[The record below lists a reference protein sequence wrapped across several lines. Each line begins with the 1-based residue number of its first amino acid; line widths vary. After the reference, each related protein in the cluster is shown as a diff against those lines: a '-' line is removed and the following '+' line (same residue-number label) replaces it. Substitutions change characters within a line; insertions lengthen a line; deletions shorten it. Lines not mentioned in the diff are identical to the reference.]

1 MKFQLLIAKK
11 FMLGGAGSGPSR
23 LNGWISIIGMIIGA
37 FAILI
42 SLSVMNGFEKRVIE
56 KLIGFEGDIR
66 ITSNVDNNLEKIFNE
81 INSDPSIDKAL
92 LYKERIG
99 MIFAENDSKRIVT
112 FKSIDI
118 ENLDSFYNIDF
129 INKGIDNAGQ
139 SIVIGNLLAQRLNVS
154 VGDPLTIMSPIDQS
168 SSLGLPIL
176 LDVKVGKIF
185 NSQVLDFD
193 DRIVFINK
201 EMGNRIF
208 LRKKNYDGIDLRL
221 IDRKNLSSIVLKI
234 KNDFKNISVYSWEDL
249 HKALINAMRLERLG
263 ALAVLCLIILVSSF
277 NLISTLV
284 LVIIQKIR
292 QIGILRAIGVS
303 NLDIRKI
310 IVTQGVLIGG
320 VGVFIGTL
328 LSLLLI
334 IIQNIYGVIPIPSD
348 IYFISE
354 LPMIINIKDIFLV
367 SFISLI
373 FIIFS
378 SLIASRQAVKIGIR
392 ESLQWEK

>member
-99 MIFAENDSKRIVT
+99 MIFAKNDSKRIVT

-129 INKGIDNAGQ
+129 INKGNDNAGQ

-354 LPMIINIKDIFLV
+354 LPMIINLNDIFLV

>member
-99 MIFAENDSKRIVT
+99 MIFTKDDSKRIVT

-354 LPMIINIKDIFLV
+354 LPMIINLNDIFLV

>member
-118 ENLDSFYNIDF
+118 ENLDSYYNIDF

-354 LPMIINIKDIFLV
+354 LPMIINLNDIFLV

>member
-66 ITSNVDNNLEKIFNE
+66 ITSSVDNNLEKIFNE

-99 MIFAENDSKRIVT
+99 MIFAKNDSKRIVT

-320 VGVFIGTL
+320 VGVFIGIL

-354 LPMIINIKDIFLV
+354 LPMIINLNDIFLV

>member
-99 MIFAENDSKRIVT
+99 MIFAKNDSKRIVT

-129 INKGIDNAGQ
+129 INKGIDNVGQ

-221 IDRKNLSSIVLKI
+221 IDRKNLFSIVLKI

-320 VGVFIGTL
+320 VGVFIGVL

-334 IIQNIYGVIPIPSD
+334 IIQNIYGVIPLPSE

-354 LPMIINIKDIFLV
+354 LPMIINFNDIFLV

>member
-354 LPMIINIKDIFLV
+354 LPMIINLNDIFLV
-367 SFISLI
+367 TFISLI

>member
-99 MIFAENDSKRIVT
+99 MIFAKNDSKRIVT

-320 VGVFIGTL
+320 IGVFIGTL

-354 LPMIINIKDIFLV
+354 LPMIINLNDIFLV

>member
-66 ITSNVDNNLEKIFNE
+66 ITSSVDSNLEKIFNE

-99 MIFAENDSKRIVT
+99 MIFAKNDSKRIVT

-334 IIQNIYGVIPIPSD
+334 KIQNIYGVIPIPSD

-354 LPMIINIKDIFLV
+354 LPMIINLNDIFLV

>member
-66 ITSNVDNNLEKIFNE
+66 ITSNLDNNLEKIFNE

-99 MIFAENDSKRIVT
+99 MIFAKNDSKRIVT

-334 IIQNIYGVIPIPSD
+334 KIQNIYGVIPIPSD

-354 LPMIINIKDIFLV
+354 LPMIINLNDIFLV

>member
-99 MIFAENDSKRIVT
+99 MIFAKNDSKRIVT

-129 INKGIDNAGQ
+129 INKGIDNSGQ

-234 KNDFKNISVYSWEDL
+234 KNDFKNISVFSWEDL

-320 VGVFIGTL
+320 IGVLIGTL

-354 LPMIINIKDIFLV
+354 LPMIINIKDIFIV

>member
-320 VGVFIGTL
+320 VGVFIGIL

-354 LPMIINIKDIFLV
+354 LPMIINLNDIFLV
-367 SFISLI
+367 TFISLI

>member
-99 MIFAENDSKRIVT
+99 MIFAKNDSKRIVT
-112 FKSIDI
+112 FKSMDI
-118 ENLDSFYNIDF
+118 ENLDSFYNIAF

-354 LPMIINIKDIFLV
+354 LPMIINLNDIFLV

>member
-99 MIFAENDSKRIVT
+99 MIFAKNDSKRIVT

>member
-99 MIFAENDSKRIVT
+99 MIFAKNDSKRIVT

-193 DRIVFINK
+193 DRIVFITK

-320 VGVFIGTL
+320 IGVLIGTL

-354 LPMIINIKDIFLV
+354 LPMIINLNDIFLV

>member
-320 VGVFIGTL
+320 VGVFIGIL

-354 LPMIINIKDIFLV
+354 LPMIINLNDIFLV

>member
-99 MIFAENDSKRIVT
+99 MIFAKNDSKRIVT

-354 LPMIINIKDIFLV
+354 LPMIINLNDIFLV

-373 FIIFS
+373 FIILS

>member
-99 MIFAENDSKRIVT
+99 MIFAKNDSKRIVT

-310 IVTQGVLIGG
+310 IVTQGILIGG

-354 LPMIINIKDIFLV
+354 LPMIINLNDIFLV

>member
-99 MIFAENDSKRIVT
+99 MIFAKNDSKRIVT

-129 INKGIDNAGQ
+129 INKGIDNSGQ

-320 VGVFIGTL
+320 IGVLIGTL

-354 LPMIINIKDIFLV
+354 LPMIINLNDIFLV

>member
-99 MIFAENDSKRIVT
+99 MIFAKNDSKRIVT

-320 VGVFIGTL
+320 VGVFIGVL

-354 LPMIINIKDIFLV
+354 LPMIINLNDIFLV

>member
-1 MKFQLLIAKK
+1 M
-11 FMLGGAGSGPSR
+11 
-23 LNGWISIIGMIIGA
+23 
-37 FAILI
+37 
-42 SLSVMNGFEKRVIE
+42 
-56 KLIGFEGDIR
+56 
-66 ITSNVDNNLEKIFNE
+66 
-81 INSDPSIDKAL
+81 
-92 LYKERIG
+92 
-99 MIFAENDSKRIVT
+99 
-112 FKSIDI
+112 
-118 ENLDSFYNIDF
+118 
-129 INKGIDNAGQ
+129 
-139 SIVIGNLLAQRLNVS
+139 
-154 VGDPLTIMSPIDQS
+154 
-168 SSLGLPIL
+168 
-176 LDVKVGKIF
+176 
-185 NSQVLDFD
+185 DFD

-320 VGVFIGTL
+320 VGVF
-328 LSLLLI
+328 LSLI
-334 IIQNIYGVIPIPSD
+334 H
-348 IYFISE
+348 ISE
-354 LPMIINIKDIFLV
+354 PT
-367 SFISLI
+367 
-373 FIIFS
+373 
-378 SLIASRQAVKIGIR
+378 RPY
-392 ESLQWEK
+392 

>member
-99 MIFAENDSKRIVT
+99 MIFAKNDSKRIVT

-129 INKGIDNAGQ
+129 INKGINNAGQ

-320 VGVFIGTL
+320 IGVLIGTL

-354 LPMIINIKDIFLV
+354 LPMIINLNDIFLV

>member
-99 MIFAENDSKRIVT
+99 MIFTKDDSKRIVT

-208 LRKKNYDGIDLRL
+208 LRKKNYDGIDIRL
-221 IDRKNLSSIVLKI
+221 VDRKNLSNIVFKI

-354 LPMIINIKDIFLV
+354 LPMIINFNDIFLV

>member
-99 MIFAENDSKRIVT
+99 MIFAKNDSKRIVT

-129 INKGIDNAGQ
+129 INKGIDNVGQ

-201 EMGNRIF
+201 ELGNRIF

-354 LPMIINIKDIFLV
+354 LPMIINLNDIFLV

>member
-99 MIFAENDSKRIVT
+99 MIFAKNDSKRIVT

-320 VGVFIGTL
+320 VGVFIGIL

-354 LPMIINIKDIFLV
+354 LPMIINFNDIFLV

-373 FIIFS
+373 FIILS

>member
-99 MIFAENDSKRIVT
+99 MIFAKNDSKRIVT

-320 VGVFIGTL
+320 IGVLIGTL

-354 LPMIINIKDIFLV
+354 LPMIINIKDIFIV

>member
-99 MIFAENDSKRIVT
+99 MIFAKNDSKRIVT

-334 IIQNIYGVIPIPSD
+334 IIQNIYGVITIPSD

-354 LPMIINIKDIFLV
+354 LPMIINLNDIFLV